1 MTAGHYVVRFLAIVA
16 GSLFASIVI
25 STWMLYGFKWMD
37 DSAAFGNSGWVLLFL
52 LARLLLIP
60 IMLCMSIW
68 MGYRAIR
75 ILMRRVEV
83 FPPTAS
89 SAITFFGVTA
99 TYVSLGLLIPIFAV
113 FTPVILEPPLYA
125 LAAILLLVV
134 TVNAISEDGQLPGP
148 SLVSTR
154 MAVILVAAAWIVI
167 TGASLAYARFVLA
180 GNAVDCTVW
189 DCPPERTVGVMGF
202 MMAAATVTAIAVAWG
217 LRSPRGMTRRG
228 IVSAVAFA
236 CLALLFPV
244 TIMPGLV
251 MPFDAFVPS
260 FFYGIAAVAFLIVA
274 VARKDEDQ

>member
-1 MTAGHYVVRFLAIVA
+1 MTAGHYGVRFLAIVA
-16 GSLFASIVI
+16 GSLIASIVI

-37 DSAAFGNSGWVLLFL
+37 DSAVFGNSGWVLLFL

-68 MGYRAIR
+68 MGYRATR
-75 ILMRRVEV
+75 ILMRRVEM

-89 SAITFFGVTA
+89 SAITFYGVTA
-99 TYVSLGLLIPIFAV
+99 TYISLGIVIPISAV

-125 LAAILLLVV
+125 LAAILLLVA
-134 TVNAISEDGQLPGP
+134 TVGAISEDGQLPGP
-148 SLVSTR
+148 SIVSPR

-167 TGASLAYARFVLA
+167 MGASLAYARFVLA
-180 GNAVDCTVW
+180 GNAVDCTAW
-189 DCPPERTVGVMGF
+189 DCPPERTVGVLGF
-202 MMAAATVTAIAVAWG
+202 MMAAATVTAIAVGWS

-244 TIMPGLV
+244 TIKPGFV